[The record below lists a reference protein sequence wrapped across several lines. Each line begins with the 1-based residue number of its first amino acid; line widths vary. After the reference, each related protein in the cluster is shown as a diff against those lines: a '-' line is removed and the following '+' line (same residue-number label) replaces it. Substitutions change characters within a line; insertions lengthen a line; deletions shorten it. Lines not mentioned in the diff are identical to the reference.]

1 MRIAL
6 SAVGR
11 VLCVQRGVAVGRVLC
26 RGVWLW
32 AWPCRI
38 MLPICYCTAR
48 CCAPSHILACGCR
61 LPGVMQRGVAV
72 GEALH
77 SQGQVLSEIRRDLS
91 SCRSEFFTTEQA
103 AQGR

>member
-6 SAVGR
+6 SAV
-11 VLCVQRGVAVGRVLC
+11 CRVLC

-32 AWPCRI
+32 AWPFRI